1 MKISARRL
9 RFLTLSSLILAAA
22 SQVARATTVTY
33 FGPDN
38 GVWSAP
44 ANWNPAAVPAINDD
58 VFLGSHNLAINDLH
72 VTFNETVAT
81 GYNSVTLNSTGIG
94 GFMIVNQT
102 SSTSKLLTSTLNIGT
117 TVISNTWNQSA
128 GTVSFFTMNL
138 GVNAASTGNSYNLS
152 GTGSITHGAFVG
164 STSSENIGV
173 SGAGVFNQTGG
184 THDGNGGNL
193 TLGVNVGSSGTYNL
207 SAGTLSGFNSLKI
220 AQSGAGLFTQTGG
233 AISSGPIE
241 VGTGFSAGTYN
252 MSGGTVNATGSSI
265 KSGITLGGLANATF
279 NLSGGTVTAPSSTDS
294 MGQPVSGLAI
304 KNGGVFNLQFGGT
317 LNADVGIGIGGIFNL
332 QGGVFG
338 SAPILTLTG
347 GSFRLI
353 GHSLTVDSIG
363 GTGGVVENT
372 GGNAVLTLN
381 LASGSASYGG
391 TIQDGGAGA
400 LSLVLNGSGSQQ
412 TLGGANIH
420 TGSTTITAGSLLA
433 GSNQGFSSASAFLVN
448 GGSLKANGFDV
459 TILSLSGTGG
469 IVDVGSGSLTTGSN
483 GGSTSYNGQ
492 LFGTGAF
499 NKLGAG
505 QLTLSGSGSSTF
517 FTGNINVQGGSLRVG
532 AVDGIA
538 PGAIVN
544 LIGSTSLN
552 VNFNQTLTG
561 LTGGNLANVNF
572 AANSTLNINPAP
584 ASFTYAGTF
593 TGGGTLLKS
602 GTAGSTLI
610 LGNGA
615 ADTVANTDTSLA
627 IGVQNGTLALNKA
640 DGTNAV
646 GAAVS
651 VSAGTLLLQRG
662 NQIPDTSPLT
672 INGGTFNLAG
682 FSETIGNLSGAGGGI
697 SLGGGSLTV
706 TQTTANNYNGAVAG
720 TGAFIKM
727 GAADLTLTSV
737 GAFGG
742 GFTASVGRLVLQGPI
757 GGASFDA
764 LNGGTL
770 RFTNATANLNG
781 NTVQAFL
788 GGNAEYLGAT
798 VSNGTLAGP
807 GTHTVLTGGGASTF
821 TNVATYN
828 STVLTQNGAATFT
841 NFTNGGTLNNN
852 LAATLNRGENTSS
865 GVMNVT
871 STLNTKDFTSN
882 GVINV
887 AVGGIISNTVA
898 NFVLGGGSR
907 TFIGTVAAPGGALT
921 TAVGTSIELNGGLLV
936 NNGTQTGTLNVNYGS
951 VAKGAGT
958 FGTVNVTDGG
968 RFSPGNSPGTAT
980 VSGMTFAAGGSYQFE
995 LNSANA
1001 TPGNG
1006 ADFIDNLGTLSIT
1019 AGTTANSVFSIAV
1032 LSLSAAN
1039 QPSALTDFDAGL
1051 PHSFTLV
1058 TAAGGI
1064 TGFAANEFA
1073 VDTTGFA
1080 NNLRGGF
1087 FSVAQSGNDLL
1098 LNFTPVPEPTTC
1110 VLLLG
1115 GLGLLGL
1122 RRTRRASATKHS

>member
-22 SQVARATTVTY
+22 APAVRATTVTY
-33 FGPDN
+33 FGADN
-38 GVWSAP
+38 DVWSTP
-44 ANWNPAAVPAINDD
+44 GNWNPAAVPAINDD
-58 VFLGSHNLAINDLH
+58 VFLGSHSAGTNDLR
-72 VTFNETVAT
+72 VTFNETVPT

-102 SSTSKLLTSTLNIGT
+102 SSTSKMLTATLNIGT

-128 GTVSFFTMNL
+128 GSVAFFTMNL
-138 GVNAASTGNSYNLS
+138 GVNSASTGNSYNLS
-152 GTGSITHGAFVG
+152 GTGTITHSALVG

-184 THDGNGGNL
+184 THGGNGGNL

-207 SAGTLSGFNSLKI
+207 SAGTLSGFNSLQV

-233 AISSGPIE
+233 ANSSFAID

-252 MSGGTVNATGSSI
+252 MSGGTVNTGSSSI
-265 KSGITLGGLANATF
+265 RSGIILGGFAAGTF
-279 NLSGGTVTAPSSTDS
+279 NLSGGTVTAPTSN
-294 MGQPVSGLAI
+294 GHPGLLINNA
-304 KNGGVFNLQFGGT
+304 GVFNLQFGGT
-317 LNADVGIGIGGIFNL
+317 LNADVGITVGGIFNL
-332 QGGVFG
+332 QSGVFG
-338 SAPILTLTG
+338 TAPNLTLTG
-347 GSFRLI
+347 GAFRLL
-353 GHSLTVDSIG
+353 GHSLTVDNIA
-363 GTGGVVENT
+363 GTGGVVESA

-391 TIQDGGAGA
+391 TIRDGTASI
-400 LSLVLNGSGSQQ
+400 LSVALNGAAGQQQ
-412 TLGGANIH
+412 TLSGSNTY
-420 TGSTTITAGSLLA
+420 TGSTTITTGDLLA
-433 GSNQGFSSASAFLVN
+433 GSNTGFSSASAFLVN

-469 IVDVGSGSLTTGSN
+469 SVDVGNGSLTTGSN

-492 LFGTGAF
+492 LFGTGAL

-544 LIGSTSLN
+544 LIGNTSLN

-615 ADTVANTDTSLA
+615 GDTVANTDTSLA

-682 FSETIGNLSGAGGGI
+682 FSETIGNLSGIGGSI

-706 TQTTANNYNGAVAG
+706 TQTAANTYNGAVAG

-821 TNVATYN
+821 TSVSTFN

-852 LAATLNRGENTSS
+852 LAATFNRTVNTSS
-865 GVMNVT
+865 GTVNVA

-887 AVGGIISNTVA
+887 AVGGVISNTVA

-907 TFIGTVAAPGGALT
+907 TYIGSVATPGGTLT
-921 TAVGTSIELNGGLLV
+921 TAAGTSIELNGGLLV

-951 VAKGAGT
+951 VVKGAGT

-968 RFSPGNSPGTAT
+968 RFSPGNSPGAAT
-980 VSGMTFAAGGSYQFE
+980 VSGMTFASGGSYQFE
-995 LNSANA
+995 LNSTAG

-1006 ADFIDNLGTLSIT
+1006 IDFINDLGGLNLT
-1019 AGTTANSVFSIAV
+1019 AGITPNSVFTIA
-1032 LSLSAAN
+1032 LSSLDITN
-1039 QPSALTDFDAGL
+1039 QPAPLTDFDSSL
-1051 PHSFTLV
+1051 PYSFTLV

-1064 TGFAANEFA
+1064 TGFTANEFA
-1073 VDTTGFA
+1073 VDTAGFA
-1080 NNLRGGF
+1080 NNLRGGS

-1098 LNFTPVPEPTTC
+1098 LNFAPVPEPTTC

-1122 RRTRRASATKHS
+1122 RRTRRG